1 VKAEFTNH
9 SHFNI
14 IKFLYQF
21 KDDNK
26 FYKLDEQ
33 ELNLESKK
41 ETYRYIYNLRN
52 DALICTDREV
62 YQIDED
68 YYSVENFGNTEE
80 IRAKILPKGIAVM
93 ESLQEKKNTLVSE
106 N

>member
-1 VKAEFTNH
+1 VKAESTNH
-9 SHFNI
+9 SHYQI

-26 FYKLDEQ
+26 FYTLDENV
-33 ELNLESKK
+33 LNIQSKK

-62 YQIDED
+62 YQVDED
-68 YYSVENFGNTEE
+68 YYQVEHFGHGEE
-80 IRAKILPKGIAVM
+80 IKAKILPKGIAVM
-93 ESLQEKKNTLVSE
+93 ESLQENKRFW
-106 N
+106 